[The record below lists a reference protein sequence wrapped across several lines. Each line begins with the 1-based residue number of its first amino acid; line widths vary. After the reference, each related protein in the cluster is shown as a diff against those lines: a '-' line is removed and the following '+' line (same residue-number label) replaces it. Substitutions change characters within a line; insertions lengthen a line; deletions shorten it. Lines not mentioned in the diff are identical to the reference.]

1 MIYPDMY
8 TIDNQEKFRQKG
20 RRAALNMRTKKH
32 QHIMYI
38 KIYMH
43 RVHQVF
49 WFEEMLVQFIYET
62 FPRA

>member
-1 MIYPDMY
+1 MY
-8 TIDNQEKFRQKG
+8 TIDNQENIRQKG
-20 RRAALNMRTKKH
+20 RTALNMRTQKH

-49 WFEEMLVQFIYET
+49 WFEELLVQFINET